1 MEKKKQSD
9 GDSHL
14 PEVLQLLLL
23 AASAAAP
30 GLAAAAEAAPAAA
43 AGAEAG
49 SLEAAAGSQLLSAP
63 HLNEKNSCE
72 KTKERQSNIYKPE
85 APDCTTWA
93 CCWGWG

>member
-23 AASAAAP
+23 AASAAVP
-30 GLAAAAEAAPAAA
+30 GLAAAAEAEPAAA

-63 HLNEKNSCE
+63 HLN
-72 KTKERQSNIYKPE
+72 
-85 APDCTTWA
+85 
-93 CCWGWG
+93 

>member
-1 MEKKKQSD
+1 MLF
-9 GDSHL
+9 GLHL
-14 PEVLQLLLL
+14 LVKLHLLEVQQLLL
-23 AASAAAP
+23 AASAAVP
-30 GLAAAAEAAPAAA
+30 ELAAAEAVAAVA

>member
-1 MEKKKQSD
+1 MGFIEK
-9 GDSHL
+9 SHL
-14 PEVLQLLLL
+14 LEVQQLLL
-23 AASAAAP
+23 AASAVVP
-30 GLAAAAEAAPAAA
+30 ELAAAVVVAEAAVAAE
-43 AGAEAG
+43 AEAG